1 MTNST
6 SITTARRPATLA
18 AISALSAPATAIAEP
33 SDLRTES
40 ARAHS
45 PERPARVLAWDDL
58 RTDAARET
66 LPRVAQTSLVAGS
79 AAPPESQ
86 WDDVATGAAGGA
98 LAVLLIAGGT
108 VVITRPKRGA
118 TLPGAKR

>member
-6 SITTARRPATLA
+6 SITTARRLATLA

-66 LPRVAQTSLVAGS
+66 LPSPRRRSLPAPRRRPSRSGTTSRP
-79 AAPPESQ
+79 APP
-86 WDDVATGAAGGA
+86 VA
-98 LAVLLIAGGT
+98 
-108 VVITRPKRGA
+108 RSPCS
-118 TLPGAKR
+118 